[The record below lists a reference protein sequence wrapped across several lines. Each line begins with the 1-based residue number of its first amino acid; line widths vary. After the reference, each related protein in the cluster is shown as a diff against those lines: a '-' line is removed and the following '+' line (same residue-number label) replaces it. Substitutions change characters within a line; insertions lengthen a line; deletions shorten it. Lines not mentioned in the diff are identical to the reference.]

1 MVYSDTLTTMI
12 LSYNVHNSYTLSLVA
27 QVESNVSIREACMK
41 EEHTFDVNGKNDIAG
56 KPLFISY

>member
-1 MVYSDTLTTMI
+1 MLTTVVM
-12 LSYNVHNSYTLSLVA
+12 SQHNSSTLSLVA

-41 EEHTFDVNGKNDIAG
+41 EEHTFDVNGKHDIAG